1 VLLGWGSLA
10 LRKAGR
16 RHQAAEASGGIIGAG
31 FRIPQRLTDL
41 EHRLVTA
48 GQPEKG
54 LDRYLRQLSRVM
66 GSTDDRATELRHAA
80 ALLLR
85 ASVSRDLELSLTYC
99 FMCLEALLLEPNTTE
114 YVLGRLVETVAYS
127 IGTSAADR
135 TQLRRDL
142 KELYTLRSRYVH
154 TGQVAGS
161 VWTRPREQC
170 LEIVSRVLQREIA
183 DPVL

>member
-99 FMCLEALLLEPNTTE
+99 FMCLEALLLEQIRLNMFSAGLWKRWPTVSVHPQPIAPNCVATSKSCTLFGH
-114 YVLGRLVETVAYS
+114 VTFIPVRLLVPFGR
-127 IGTSAADR
+127 DR
-135 TQLRRDL
+135 GSNAW
-142 KELYTLRSRYVH
+142 RS
-154 TGQVAGS
+154 
-161 VWTRPREQC
+161 
-170 LEIVSRVLQREIA
+170 
-183 DPVL
+183 